1 MVNFIE
7 NERREHSDWINRLI
21 SILSVLAWLS
31 FILALI
37 WFHYASPELIPGYA
51 VYKGIED
58 EFRDEWLKLWTD
70 RLTIQLII
78 CCITSLIAILFKLK
92 RMRRKEDHFHSSLL
106 MLAIVSVAAV
116 LYLLWVIYPQF

>member
-1 MVNFIE
+1 MVNFTE
-7 NERREHSDWINRLI
+7 NDRREGSDWINRLI
-21 SILSVLAWLS
+21 SIFSVLAWSS

-58 EFRDEWLKLWTD
+58 EFRDEWLKRWTD

-78 CCITSLIAILFKLK
+78 CSITSFIAVVINLK
-92 RMRRKEDHFHSSLL
+92 RSRRKEDHFHSSLL
-106 MLAIVSVAAV
+106 MLVMISIAAI
-116 LYLLWVIYPQF
+116 LYLVWVIYPQF